1 MFATYDLT
9 LFPTVIVRFNGNIKT
24 DNDFNSFTQSW
35 LDLYTNKQDY
45 SFIFDTTNMGVPHIK
60 YSFKMTYFIRDLRK
74 REYQYLQ
81 KSIIIVKNK
90 SILRLLKFIFFIQP
104 PVAPVHLTTEKI
116 ETVQS
121 HIDNLENIEISE
133 IIQPKKPFL
142 PFL

>member
-81 KSIIIVKNK
+81 KSIIIVKNNF
-90 SILRLLKFIFFIQP
+90 IQYLLDLIFFIQS
-104 PVAPVHLTTEKI
+104 PVAPVYIIKNELNVKKI
-116 ETVQS
+116 LNNE
-121 HIDNLENIEISE
+121 EIEE
-133 IIQPKKPFL
+133 CKIINP
-142 PFL
+142 